1 MCVSV
6 HSVDDMG
13 MEEQEGLTMKT
24 DELKMAKFLLKKVDK
39 EYPSLFKNGKLI
51 SPYGADSILRE
62 TTPTR
67 VKEEIRLIRRLLLEV
82 SKEL

>member
-1 MCVSV
+1 
-6 HSVDDMG
+6 
-13 MEEQEGLTMKT
+13 MKT
-24 DELKMAKFLLKKVDK
+24 DELKMAKLLLKKVDK
-39 EYPSLFKNGKLI
+39 EYPSLFRNGKLI

>member
-1 MCVSV
+1 
-6 HSVDDMG
+6 
-13 MEEQEGLTMKT
+13 MKT
-24 DELKMAKFLLKKVDK
+24 DELKMAKLLLKKVDK
-39 EYPSLFKNGKLI
+39 GYPSLFRNGELI
-51 SPYGADSILRE
+51 SSYDADSILRE

>member
-1 MCVSV
+1 
-6 HSVDDMG
+6 
-13 MEEQEGLTMKT
+13 MKT

-39 EYPSLFKNGKLI
+39 VYPSLFRNGELI
-51 SPYGADSILRE
+51 SSYDADSILRE
-62 TTPTR
+62 TNPTR

>member
-1 MCVSV
+1 
-6 HSVDDMG
+6 
-13 MEEQEGLTMKT
+13 MKT

-39 EYPSLFKNGKLI
+39 KYPSLFRNGELI
-51 SPYGADSILRE
+51 KRYDADSILRK

-82 SKEL
+82 SKELQESDNDQ

>member
-1 MCVSV
+1 
-6 HSVDDMG
+6 
-13 MEEQEGLTMKT
+13 MKT

-39 EYPSLFKNGKLI
+39 EYPSMFENGELI
-51 SPYGADSILRE
+51 RSYDVDSVLRE

>member
-1 MCVSV
+1 
-6 HSVDDMG
+6 
-13 MEEQEGLTMKT
+13 MKT

-39 EYPSLFKNGKLI
+39 GYPSLFRNGELI
-51 SPYGADSILRE
+51 RPYSLDSTLRE

>member
-1 MCVSV
+1 
-6 HSVDDMG
+6 
-13 MEEQEGLTMKT
+13 MKQ

-39 EYPSLFKNGKLI
+39 EYPSLFREGMLI
-51 SPYGADSILRE
+51 SPYGNARILRE

>member
-1 MCVSV
+1 
-6 HSVDDMG
+6 
-13 MEEQEGLTMKT
+13 MKT
-24 DELKMAKFLLKKVDK
+24 DELKMAKFLLKKIDK
-39 EYPSLFKNGKLI
+39 EYPSLFREGKLI
-51 SPYGADSILRE
+51 SPYGADSILRK

>member
-1 MCVSV
+1 
-6 HSVDDMG
+6 
-13 MEEQEGLTMKT
+13 MKT

-39 EYPSLFKNGKLI
+39 VYPSLFRNGELI
-51 SPYGADSILRE
+51 SSYDADSILRE

-67 VKEEIRLIRRLLLEV
+67 MKEEIRLIRRLLLEV